1 MKITSLLLASCL
13 GPTSGAVGKSKASK
27 TTIPATTA
35 TTATTATAS
44 KAKKQSKVGGF
55 ENFLAVS
62 YV

>member
-27 TTIPATTA
+27 TT
-35 TTATTATAS
+35 TATAS